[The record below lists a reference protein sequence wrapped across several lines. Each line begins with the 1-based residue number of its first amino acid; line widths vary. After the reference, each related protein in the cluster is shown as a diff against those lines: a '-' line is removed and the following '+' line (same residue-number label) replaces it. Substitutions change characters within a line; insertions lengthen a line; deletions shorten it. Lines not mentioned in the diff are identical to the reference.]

1 LDPQAPTPFGSNVLN
16 LDRQAALTDGADT
29 LVGSRVRFEDTSSL
43 GNFSTMVL
51 GNVPGGGNHP
61 GGQITTGTAFFS
73 VPGGTDRFSLEQPAV
88 FLNDVFIGINATDSA
103 SPPSEEGP
111 VTSSG
116 LAVVGLNMT
125 SLDLR
130 GTFYGEIAFCQA
142 NFVRLSRFVQLKING
157 TYTDERSDGE
167 DGSHTTGVGV
177 NVTNSLIVS
186 DGDDLLLS
194 NSVAS
199 GAVIQK
205 VDSLSVPQ
213 GYFSAQTV
221 IDTCDRFS
229 IGTPLQVPSSSKLV
243 RIGAGAT
250 QGATLRIS
258 HSDGEVLG
266 TAFDMENLHQNFRFN
281 ADDGVNQAAI
291 RFEGTGHS
299 LRLRDVDLTH
309 GQNNTPSGVL
319 LDATGAVAS
328 NFDYDQRGMFGAS
341 NPDLAAVVVSG
352 LVALPGRSMFRPW
365 ELSYTDFRDPAD
377 NHYFSPDVSTKS
389 FQAGMNTIAAGQGRT
404 FVQRGLAAQGITNIV
419 NAGNVGITRYRVVQ
433 FVGDGTARVRMARAD
448 LKDFETGVTATA
460 EVIAAS
466 IAGVSQ
472 HGVIQLIGTD
482 PSEEKKQFTTVV
494 STGYSLVSLN
504 GLPSAG
510 VRLPVPVYLSSNW
523 GTVSTVRPTETSLAV
538 ILIGSLLR
546 VVAQNDLGDAGSGDA
561 AVGLVRLNIQLA
573 PPPSAPVVIP

>member
-1 LDPQAPTPFGSNVLN
+1 
-16 LDRQAALTDGADT
+16 
-29 LVGSRVRFEDTSSL
+29 
-43 GNFSTMVL
+43 
-51 GNVPGGGNHP
+51 
-61 GGQITTGTAFFS
+61 
-73 VPGGTDRFSLEQPAV
+73 
-88 FLNDVFIGINATDSA
+88 
-103 SPPSEEGP
+103 
-111 VTSSG
+111 
-116 LAVVGLNMT
+116 
-125 SLDLR
+125 
-130 GTFYGEIAFCQA
+130 
-142 NFVRLSRFVQLKING
+142 
-157 TYTDERSDGE
+157 
-167 DGSHTTGVGV
+167 
-177 NVTNSLIVS
+177 
-186 DGDDLLLS
+186 
-194 NSVAS
+194 
-199 GAVIQK
+199 
-205 VDSLSVPQ
+205 
-213 GYFSAQTV
+213 
-221 IDTCDRFS
+221 
-229 IGTPLQVPSSSKLV
+229 
-243 RIGAGAT
+243 
-250 QGATLRIS
+250 
-258 HSDGEVLG
+258 
-266 TAFDMENLHQNFRFN
+266 
-281 ADDGVNQAAI
+281 
-291 RFEGTGHS
+291 
-299 LRLRDVDLTH
+299 
-309 GQNNTPSGVL
+309 
-319 LDATGAVAS
+319 
-328 NFDYDQRGMFGAS
+328 MFGAS